1 MTLTA
6 AEAANQRP
14 ALRSRDPC
22 GPIRGQDQQRGRE
35 ETGEE
40 FDQWASE
47 VTRVTM
53 GGDSIIGVWQKI
65 LIQKNDWEI
74 VP

>member
-14 ALRSRDPC
+14 VLRSRDPC

-35 ETGEE
+35 ETGEGEE

-53 GGDSIIGVWQKI
+53 GGDSIIGV
-65 LIQKNDWEI
+65 
-74 VP
+74 